1 MIKSLSH
8 NGEKTVGESIR
19 DLRNAKG
26 LSVTELADLS
36 GIHRSMISRWERGER
51 VPSVENYNK
60 VMTAL
65 GAELTVVEK

>member
-19 DLRNAKG
+19 DLRTTRG
-26 LSVTELADLS
+26 LSIKDLADQT
-36 GIHRSMISRWERGER
+36 GVTPAAVSRWESGKR
-51 VPSVENYNK
+51 VPTVENYNK
-60 VMTAL
+60 LITAL